1 MALGGNLRAQGLLGQ
16 TVADATNVC
25 ECELPISVSVCRV
38 QSSLMHE
45 NRMSAPDAMWRYH
58 SLNRHV
64 PTRGRP
70 VFRVLACTNLRLT
83 ALAGVAAI
91 RRKAHGYRTVF
102 TQKGTILCSIRLGS
116 SQQLQPSLSRVVW
129 KRICSAVSLV
139 PPLAW
144 RQATGS
150 GLSRSPLALLALCVT
165 TPGSAAKHSKLFAA
179 LHGQTIDHLRRRGI
193 TSAAFLRSKDYAHV

>member
-1 MALGGNLRAQGLLGQ
+1 MAVGGNWRAEGLLGQ

-25 ECELPISVSVCRV
+25 ECELSISVSVCKV
-38 QSSLMHE
+38 TSPLMHE

-116 SQQLQPSLSRVVW
+116 SQQLQPSRSRAVW
-129 KRICSAVSLV
+129 KRICSAVSQV

-144 RQATGS
+144 RRATGS

-179 LHGQTIDHLRRRGI
+179 LRGQTIDHLRRRGI